1 MFSIG
6 RFVFFVFMNSCLH
19 DGNAKPRFG
28 QLVHLCLV
36 LFASAG
42 IHLQTS
48 FLVHCRT
55 DANIVSC
62 VFCLFAGC
70 VLANMALVKTRSS
83 PISVVMRL
91 VCTFAEEFFVGQP
104 LFRGI
109 LSVLRIRV
117 RHWDVSFFCS
127 VSRNAFCCVA
137 LTSVDLHRWTK
148 ETLDAGS
155 CFDQGS
161 ESLPSGNGCTLI

>member
-6 RFVFFVFMNSCLH
+6 RSVFFVFVSVRVFTMETQ
-19 DGNAKPRFG
+19 KPRFG

-42 IHLQTS
+42 IRLQTS

-70 VLANMALVKTRSS
+70 VSGK
-83 PISVVMRL
+83 
-91 VCTFAEEFFVGQP
+91 
-104 LFRGI
+104 
-109 LSVLRIRV
+109 
-117 RHWDVSFFCS
+117 H
-127 VSRNAFCCVA
+127 
-137 LTSVDLHRWTK
+137 
-148 ETLDAGS
+148 GS
-155 CFDQGS
+155 CEDTQLADF
-161 ESLPSGNGCTLI
+161 PW